1 MLSLKT
7 KRVKLEVYSAFLHS
21 FVILQFLPPQK
32 MKNVTKIK
40 LKTNDVRR
48 EKKTESERICVAHAV
63 RK

>member
-21 FVILQFLPPQK
+21 FVVLQFMPPK
-32 MKNVTKIK
+32 DEKCYENKAENK
-40 LKTNDVRR
+40 RR
-48 EKKTESERICVAHAV
+48 ERKSETERICVAHAV